1 MPEYRRFIAYFYEY
15 IDGKKQ
21 KNAGF
26 AKVELRNGMWRI
38 LFRVAAD
45 VIPDGPIQV
54 YGFVRESGYLLGFSL
69 GTLQTGREIAEE
81 WAYRAEA
88 LIGHE
93 TYRFA
98 DLSGIWIQSGDDR
111 HFITVWDDEA
121 LDPGK
126 FVLELPEREAA
137 VEIDSETEPVSG
149 TIEVPQD
156 EIQMKVV
163 TEEVLT
169 FGVSEVVQEE
179 IQAEIDSEAVQTSGV
194 IEVPQE
200 EKQMEAVSEAVP
212 VSGNAKAAESPR
224 PIHQA
229 NIEQEC
235 PRQSPQP
242 LIEDIFRKRKGFTP
256 FQDDEISGCVQLQP
270 CDVARLQQASWK
282 VGRSSFLQ
290 HGFYQ
295 YRHLLLGRMKDGTY
309 VIGVPGI
316 RNPQEKYMAELF
328 GYDRFKTA
336 RLCECGKSFGYWY
349 RTLSQ

>member
-15 IDGKKQ
+15 IDEKKQ

-54 YGFVRESGYLLGFSL
+54 YGFVRESGYLLGFPL

-137 VEIDSETEPVSG
+137 AETDSEEEPLSAI
-149 TIEVPQD
+149 IEVAQ
-156 EIQMKVV
+156 
-163 TEEVLT
+163 EERPMEA
-169 FGVSEVVQEE
+169 VSEVPASVTIEE
-179 IQAEIDSEAVQTSGV
+179 V
-194 IEVPQE
+194 QE
-200 EKQMEAVSEAVP
+200 EKQMEAVSESVPASGAIEEVQEEIQVEADSEAVSAP
-212 VSGNAKAAESPR
+212 QKARGAESTR
-224 PIHQA
+224 MIHQA
-229 NIEQEC
+229 NIEQEL
-235 PRQSPQP
+235 PPQSPQP
-242 LIEDIFRKRKGFTP
+242 LIEDIFRKRKGFSP

-295 YRHLLLGRMKDGTY
+295 YRHLLLGRRKDGSY